1 MICYLKDKSQIL
13 MTFYNDDNK
22 IISIIIDSIM
32 GVMGE
37 FLNEK

>member
-13 MTFYNDDNK
+13 MTFYNGNNK
-22 IISIIIDSIM
+22 IIPIIIDPI
-32 GVMGE
+32 MGE

>member
-22 IISIIIDSIM
+22 IIPIIIYLIM
-32 GVMGE
+32 GE
-37 FLNEK
+37 LLNLWVNY